1 MKKKVVIIDSIVV
14 LVILI
19 TGGIFAYLYFFTDNL
34 KSNKEAFWKYKK
46 KNEEIFDIPKSETL
60 ENYASKQ
67 KSSPYTSEGAIKTNA
82 TLEGTTDSDEAN
94 KIISS
99 LQNCNI
105 TYTGKTDIPNGYIY
119 RNIKANYTDMES
131 LNSEFVKKDDVFAVK
146 LDDAYDKFIG
156 VENNNLKELQTKM
169 ESVEGEMYYSNQ
181 ILSFIPNQIR
191 TEDISSYFTLFT
203 DEQFEQEKEKYLQ
216 IISDNLTDDMFSKQ
230 KSDNCTIYTLTLTGE
245 QLSNIED
252 KILETIKNDE
262 VLESALKNYM
272 VNNLEMTEDEAN
284 NYISEFKQN
293 ASSEESP
300 IQNKLQ
306 DLEKENENLQSVK
319 LNVYVQKKK
328 LLKSEII
335 IDEMDSSS
343 NTSNTSVCTITK
355 ADNSVKLDFSSAN
368 GSSNNIVYSFYMQKI
383 ESSSDVKYDIIFS
396 RNEEQLYEY
405 TMEFSGLDGNQV
417 EEKSELDLTYNSTKY
432 VCTYTNNKT
441 FGTNFTEDDV
451 ENNNI
456 ILLNTAP
463 NSDAI
468 QNLFTY
474 ISENFEKVNKEKME
488 NAGIGEDQNPFEYYL
503 PAIVPVG
510 ITELMSVSKDSKI
523 ITPTTLVLTM
533 GLKSV
538 DSLSNGLSSNSYDYG
553 DSVTNNTEAVET
565 NNTDNSEDIETTN
578 GTENLDTNNTENS
591 GMNEIVNPN

>member
-1 MKKKVVIIDSIVV
+1 
-14 LVILI
+14 
-19 TGGIFAYLYFFTDNL
+19 
-34 KSNKEAFWKYKK
+34 
-46 KNEEIFDIPKSETL
+46 
-60 ENYASKQ
+60 
-67 KSSPYTSEGAIKTNA
+67 
-82 TLEGTTDSDEAN
+82 
-94 KIISS
+94 
-99 LQNCNI
+99 
-105 TYTGKTDIPNGYIY
+105 
-119 RNIKANYTDMES
+119 
-131 LNSEFVKKDDVFAVK
+131 
-146 LDDAYDKFIG
+146 
-156 VENNNLKELQTKM
+156 
-169 ESVEGEMYYSNQ
+169 
-181 ILSFIPNQIR
+181 
-191 TEDISSYFTLFT
+191 
-203 DEQFEQEKEKYLQ
+203 
-216 IISDNLTDDMFSKQ
+216 
-230 KSDNCTIYTLTLTGE
+230 
-245 QLSNIED
+245 
-252 KILETIKNDE
+252 
-262 VLESALKNYM
+262 
-272 VNNLEMTEDEAN
+272 
-284 NYISEFKQN
+284 
-293 ASSEESP
+293 
-300 IQNKLQ
+300 
-306 DLEKENENLQSVK
+306 
-319 LNVYVQKKK
+319 
-328 LLKSEII
+328 
-335 IDEMDSSS
+335 
-343 NTSNTSVCTITK
+343 
-355 ADNSVKLDFSSAN
+355 
-368 GSSNNIVYSFYMQKI
+368 
-383 ESSSDVKYDIIFS
+383 
-396 RNEEQLYEY
+396 
-405 TMEFSGLDGNQV
+405 MEFSGLDGNQV